1 MSKYCAGTGERL
13 VCPHPDKCTESC
25 WFNDATVETRKIK
38 PYPVVPD
45 DIEPVDEQWH
55 KIGTFMLSAA
65 MLILVVFFVTMFMT
79 GVWIWGML
87 V

>member
-1 MSKYCAGTGERL
+1 MTKYCDSIGQKL
-13 VCPHPDKCTESC
+13 PCPHPDDCTVSC
-25 WFNDATVETRKIK
+25 GDIATRKIK
-38 PYPVVPD
+38 PYPAIAPA
-45 DIEPVDEQWH
+45 PVDDEELFDDQWQVF
-55 KIGTFMLSAA
+55 GTFMLSVA

>member
-1 MSKYCAGTGERL
+1 
-13 VCPHPDKCTESC
+13 
-25 WFNDATVETRKIK
+25 
-38 PYPVVPD
+38 VPD

-65 MLILVVFFVTMFMT
+65 MLVLVVFFVTTFMM
-79 GVWIWGML
+79 GVWLWGVL

>member
-1 MSKYCAGTGERL
+1 MIKHCDGNGQKL
-13 VCPHPDKCTESC
+13 PCPHPDDCTVSC
-25 WFNDATVETRKIK
+25 MFNDATETRKIK

-45 DIEPVDEQWH
+45 DIEPVDQHWY
-55 KIGTFMLSAA
+55 KVGRFMLCAG

>member
-1 MSKYCAGTGERL
+1 MIKCCDGAGQKL
-13 VCPHPDKCTESC
+13 PCPHPDDCTVSC
-25 WFNDATVETRKIK
+25 GDIATRKIK
-38 PYPVVPD
+38 PYPAVPD
-45 DIEPVDEQWH
+45 DIEPVDEHWH
-55 KIGTFMLSAA
+55 KVGTVMLAAA